1 MRWGEGGRTGRERGR
16 EGRGE
21 RKGKEG
27 GRGLRK
33 GERVV
38 NNIKVDYN
46 SSKIYIVVNFPI
58 FVLCIRLDLTSLQN
72 YITDMAQALGNS
84 LGLKKRLHTG

>member
-27 GRGLRK
+27 GEGMEGGRGLRK

-46 SSKIYIVVNFPI
+46 SGKIYFCLMYTVGPN
-58 FVLCIRLDLTSLQN
+58 
-72 YITDMAQALGNS
+72 
-84 LGLKKRLHTG
+84 

>member
-1 MRWGEGGRTGRERGR
+1 MRETESEVGGGGKDRKGEEGRGR
-16 EGRGE
+16 EERGE
-21 RKGKEG
+21 RKGKKGREGMEG

-46 SSKIYIVVNFPI
+46 SSKMYIVVNFAI

-72 YITDMAQALGNS
+72 CSIVII
-84 LGLKKRLHTG
+84 